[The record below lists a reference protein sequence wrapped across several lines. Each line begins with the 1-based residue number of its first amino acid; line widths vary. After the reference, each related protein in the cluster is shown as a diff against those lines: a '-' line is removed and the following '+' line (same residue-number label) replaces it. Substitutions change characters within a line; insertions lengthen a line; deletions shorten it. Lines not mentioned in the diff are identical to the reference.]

1 MNDVKFLYYGIP
13 QLCRKA
19 YTVVEML
26 TVVKQLK
33 CEVFSDGQM
42 L

>member
-13 QLCRKA
+13 HLYRKA

-26 TVVKQLK
+26 IVVRQLK
-33 CEVFSDGQM
+33 CEVFFDDQI